1 MELRNLRKDEFMNT
15 KLIIVRH
22 AEAVGNI
29 IREFHG
35 WTDSGI
41 TEKGHIQAKQVAE
54 RLKDVPIDV
63 IYSSSLKRT
72 IQTAMYIAEAKGL
85 PIIRRDDLKEINGG
99 LWEGMAWSDIAK
111 TYPKEYEI
119 WEEKPHIHQMPE
131 GESMEEFQQRL
142 VNAVSDIINRERGR
156 NVCIV
161 THGTAIRALMC
172 WFLDC
177 SLEDVVKIPWCD
189 NTAVTIAD
197 CNGEKF
203 IVDIEGDTCHLDDET
218 STIKNQKWYA
228 EYKKKFFPNE

>member
-1 MELRNLRKDEFMNT
+1 MNT

-22 AEAVGNI
+22 AEAMGNI

-63 IYSSSLKRT
+63 IYSSSLKRA
-72 IQTAMYIAEAKGL
+72 IQTATYIAKVKEL
-85 PIIRRDDLKEINGG
+85 PIISRDDLKEINGG
-99 LWEGMAWSDIAK
+99 LWEGMAWTDLAK
-111 TYPKEYEI
+111 TYPEEYVI

-131 GESMEEFQQRL
+131 GESMKDFQQRL
-142 VNAVSDIINRERGR
+142 VNAVSVILDREKGR

-172 WFLDC
+172 WFMDYG
-177 SLEDVVKIPWCD
+177 LEDIVKIPWYD
-189 NTAVTIAD
+189 NTAVTVVEYD
-197 CNGEKF
+197 GEKF
-203 IVDIEGDTCHLDDET
+203 TVDIEGDACHLDDET
-218 STIKNQKWYA
+218 STIKNQEWYA
-228 EYKKKFFPNE
+228 EYKKKFFPND